1 MSPVNS
7 IVFISPVIILP
18 VSCTSSCVSWSS
30 SSTTVLGLARYKTNI
45 NPVERMKKTNTT
57 IIRNFMV
64 QDCFMIVCKGK
75 NKYPIHDTVLMVVC
89 KIKQNK
95 NTNRSWLM
103 FCIFNLYMFSV
114 LNIHQNLRE
123 MIHHLVLILLC
134 SLIQNLHEI
143 RLCIL
148 LHLILILQS
157 LYLWLC

>member
-7 IVFISPVIILP
+7 IVFISPVIMLP

-57 IIRNFMV
+57 IIRNFIV

-89 KIKQNK
+89 KIKVFFLYK
-95 NTNRSWLM
+95 NTIDYSLV
-103 FCIFNLYMFSV
+103 FLYFNLFIISV
-114 LNIHQNLRE
+114 LNIL
-123 MIHHLVLILLC
+123 
-134 SLIQNLHEI
+134 QNLHVMI
-143 RLCIL
+143 
-148 LHLILILQS
+148 LHLILIILYCILQNLHVIRLCITLHQILIIQS
-157 LYLWLC
+157 LCL